1 MDEKTAWAI
10 IEASPDAIVMT
21 RQGGVIELLNERT
34 EAMFGYDRSEL
45 LGATVETLIPD
56 DLHEVHRSHRAGYR
70 AAPEVRAMGSGL
82 ELRARHRDGSEFPVE
97 ISLSPMHIE
106 GELYVL
112 AAIRDISERVAA
124 DERDRGIRRALDIVE
139 DGVFMFHADTL
150 RFHYVN
156 AGAVHQVGYTRD
168 ELLEMTPLHIQP
180 EYDEITFRAL
190 LEPLVS
196 EEQPSI
202 RFTTMHRRCD
212 GVDIPVEIVLQSPPP
227 VRDGERRSCVALCR
241 EVGERLR
248 QDAELARLH
257 LQTALLEDRERI
269 ARAMHDNVIG
279 RLFGT
284 GLALEA
290 TIDRSTDEA
299 VQARLR
305 EAVNQIDATISEVR
319 AAVLNDDGG
328 AILGR
333 NVSDEV
339 LALVGELHPA
349 LGFEPT
355 VELHGLVNELDDPIV
370 AHLLA
375 TLREALTNISRHA
388 KANAAQVSLD
398 VDEHELRLRVV
409 DDGVG
414 ITPAASPT
422 TGIGHHGLRN
432 IVARA
437 TELGG
442 RATTASPP
450 GGGTT
455 IEWSVPL
462 RFDQDG

>member
-1 MDEKTAWAI
+1 
-10 IEASPDAIVMT
+10 
-21 RQGGVIELLNERT
+21 
-34 EAMFGYDRSEL
+34 
-45 LGATVETLIPD
+45 
-56 DLHEVHRSHRAGYR
+56 
-70 AAPEVRAMGSGL
+70 
-82 ELRARHRDGSEFPVE
+82 
-97 ISLSPMHIE
+97 MHIE

-305 EAVNQIDATISEVR
+305 EAVTQIDATIGEVR

-339 LALVGELHPA
+339 LALVAELHPA

-462 RFDQDG
+462 RFDQD